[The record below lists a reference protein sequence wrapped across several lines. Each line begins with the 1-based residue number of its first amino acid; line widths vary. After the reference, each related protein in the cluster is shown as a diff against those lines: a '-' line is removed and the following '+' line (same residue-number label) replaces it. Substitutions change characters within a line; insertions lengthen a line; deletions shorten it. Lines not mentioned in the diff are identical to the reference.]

1 MKAFYCDRF
10 VLPLP
15 AGHRF
20 PMAKYRLL
28 RERLLAEAIVSR
40 EDLLEPPAAAWED
53 LALVHA
59 PGYLRQVASG
69 TLPADHQRR
78 IGFPWSSAMVER
90 SRRSVGATIEAAR
103 AALAE
108 RTGASLAGGTHHAF
122 RDRGEGYCVFNDVA
136 VAARVLMRDG
146 AIARPAIVDCDV
158 HQGNGTA
165 AIFAG
170 DEAVFT
176 CSLHGEKNF
185 PFRKERG
192 GLDVMLPDGTA
203 DAAYLDALA
212 RALEE
217 VFARHDPDFLF
228 YVSGADA
235 YEGDRLGRLHLSI
248 EGLRRRDELVF
259 ERAGRAGVPVAV
271 VMGGGYAEQLEAV
284 VTIHANTIST
294 AASHAVHQP
303 RRSAHAR
310 PIAPAARATP
320 PIGWEPANG

>member
-90 SRRSVGATIEAAR
+90 SRRSVGATIE
-103 AALAE
+103 
-108 RTGASLAGGTHHAF
+108 
-122 RDRGEGYCVFNDVA
+122 
-136 VAARVLMRDG
+136 AARVLMRDG